1 MTKKHS
7 GHDGKGEGDDRLMQ
21 LFWNRAALKKEFQ
34 RLREQRYRL
43 EETLKQQQ
51 AATLSAE
58 ARIESLAKLF
68 ANPEAGFNAIVYY
81 QFRSLWNTNA
91 AELKKFAKELH
102 RKREEK
108 ERQREVMAFNRE
120 RSQRLTELAETMQ
133 GMISEISRLKG
144 EIKRMHARMESMH
157 GILGFFK
164 RRPLRAEIVAASAR
178 LEPLAVDYD
187 GLNSKQSMIAA
198 ESAPE
203 FQGVGI
209 IGKRM
214 TNLAVIALAQ
224 HMYNYYSGL
233 GLAGPARDA
242 VIMPIEELRYGSK
255 DQCIR
260 LMESIP
266 AAMTGLKSD
275 PAFASKLKQG
285 AEGLIASAQF
295 LTEEDTIPR
304 AESLDHGAQ
313 YASGGGSGSG
323 NVLAQ
328 DYWDVY
334 SALLR

>member
-7 GHDGKGEGDDRLMQ
+7 GSDGKGEGEDRLMQ

-58 ARIESLAKLF
+58 ARMESLAKLF

-81 QFRSLWNTNA
+81 QFRNLWNTSA
-91 AELKKFAKELH
+91 AELKKFAAELH

-108 ERQREVMAFNRE
+108 ERQREVMIFNRD
-120 RSQRLTELAETMQ
+120 RNQRLAKLAEAMQ
-133 GMISEISRLKG
+133 EMITEIARLQG
-144 EIKRMHARMESMH
+144 EIKRQHARMESMR

-164 RRPLRAEIVAASAR
+164 RRPLQAEIVAANAR
-178 LEPLAVDYD
+178 LEPLTTKYD
-187 GLNSKQSMIAA
+187 ELNSEQSLIAG
-198 ESAPE
+198 ERPPE

-209 IGKRM
+209 VGKRM

-224 HMYNYYSGL
+224 HMHSYYSEK
-233 GLAGPARDA
+233 GLASKARDA
-242 VIMPIEELRYGSK
+242 VIMPIEEIRYGTR
-255 DQCIR
+255 DQCTK
-260 LMESIP
+260 LMELIP
-266 AAMTGLKSD
+266 IVMAGLKSD
-275 PAFASKLKQG
+275 PTFSSRLKQG
-285 AEGLIASAQF
+285 AESLIAAAKF

-304 AESLDHGAQ
+304 ADSLDQVARN
-313 YASGGGSGSG
+313 ASVGSSDSC

-328 DYWDVY
+328 DFWDVY
-334 SALLR
+334 STLIR